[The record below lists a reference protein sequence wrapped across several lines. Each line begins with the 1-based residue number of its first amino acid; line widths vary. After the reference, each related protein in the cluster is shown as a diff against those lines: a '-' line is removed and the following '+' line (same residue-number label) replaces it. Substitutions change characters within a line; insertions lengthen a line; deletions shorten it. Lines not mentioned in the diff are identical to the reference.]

1 MESNKFEE
9 YAPMINGIVSIPP
22 GEEKAFEKNR
32 NLFYVCCSRPKK
44 RLIIFITVP
53 VSKELN
59 DFLKSVVE
67 VNDIY
72 TYSQFIDN

>member
-1 MESNKFEE
+1 
-9 YAPMINGIVSIPP
+9 MINGIVSIPP

-72 TYSQFIDN
+72 TYSQFIDNLRNNAYLLL